1 MNTNTV
7 LAAPLSEYEVN
18 IKASQTELSVKVNEG
33 MTVGQTLFI
42 MELAFQRLIVANEIT
57 DEVVDEILDKVSAYL
72 AESEV

>member
-7 LAAPLSEYEVN
+7 LATPLSEYEVN
-18 IKASQTELSVKVNEG
+18 IKASQTELSVTVNED

-42 MELAFQRLIVANEIT
+42 MELAFQRLIVAHEIT

>member
-33 MTVGQTLFI
+33 MNVGQTLFI
-42 MELAFQRLIVANEIT
+42 MGLAFQRLIVANEIT
-57 DEVVDEILDKVSAYL
+57 DGVVDEILDKVSAYL

>member
-18 IKASQTELSVKVNEG
+18 IKATSTNLSVVVNEA

-42 MELAFQRLIVANEIT
+42 MELAFQRLIAAHEIT
-57 DEVVDEILDKVSAYL
+57 DGVVDEILDKVSAYL